1 MKMILSTLT
10 SAQSV
15 VITEKSA
22 NGALH
27 IVKRIHINGG
37 ANVADRKTLITPQG
51 VVTELTDEDYALLI
65 TTDFYKRQERAGFLR
80 PVESKDAAEDTK
92 KAGMKKRDKSSQKT
106 EADYKDSDVKVK
118 TGKPKD
124 DED

>member
-10 SAQSV
+10 SAQNV
-15 VITEKSA
+15 AITKKAA
-22 NGALH
+22 NGAIQ

-37 ANVADRKTLITPQG
+37 ANVADRRTLITPQG
-51 VVTELTDEDYALLI
+51 IVTELSDEDYNLLI
-65 TTDFYKRQERAGFLR
+65 STDFYKRQEKAGFLR

-92 KAGMKKRDKSSQKT
+92 KAGMKRKDKSSQKT
-106 EADYKDSDVKVK
+106 EADYEGTGVKVR